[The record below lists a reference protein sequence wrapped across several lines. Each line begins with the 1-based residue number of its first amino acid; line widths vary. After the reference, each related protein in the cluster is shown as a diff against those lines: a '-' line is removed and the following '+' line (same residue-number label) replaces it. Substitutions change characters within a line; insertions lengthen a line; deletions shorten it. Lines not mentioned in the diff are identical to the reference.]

1 MNRLLWSLILVAG
14 AAWGGIVSDVRVALN
29 RHDLKAAERQVAAF
43 RKQNGS
49 TPEALEALSWLG
61 RGALEE
67 GRREEAERYAG
78 ETRKLVLE
86 QLKTRRLDAD
96 KHLAAALGAAIEVHA
111 EVLAGRGQRSEAVS
125 FLGRELKTYLDTPI
139 RTRIQK
145 NLNVLSLEGKPAP
158 PLNVDR
164 WLGPRPESLAALRGR
179 PVLLFFWAHW
189 CPDCKDEV
197 PVLAKVAEQFSGRGL
212 VLVGPTQHYGYVAKG
227 EEAAPERETP
237 YIDTLRRAVYAP
249 VGAMPVPLDEENFKV
264 YGASTVPTLVLIDR
278 RGIVRLY
285 HPDVM
290 PYEELAVAIERV
302 LAGS

>member
-29 RHDLKAAERQVAAF
+29 RHDFKAAEQQVAAF

-61 RGALEE
+61 RGALDQ
-67 GRREEAERYAG
+67 GRREDAERYAG

-86 QLKTRRLDAD
+86 QLKTRSLDAD
-96 KHLAAALGAAIEVHA
+96 RHLAAALGAAIEVQA
-111 EVLAGRGQRSEAVS
+111 GVLAGRGQRSEAVS
-125 FLGRELKTYLDTPI
+125 YLGRELKTYRNTSI

-158 PLNVDR
+158 PLNVGR

-179 PVLLFFWAHW
+179 TVLLFFWAHW

-197 PVLAKVAEQFSGRGL
+197 PVLVKVAERFAKRGL
-212 VLVGPTQHYGYVAKG
+212 VLVGPTEHYGYVAKG
-227 EEAAPERETP
+227 EEATPEQETP
-237 YIDTLRRAVYAP
+237 YIDTVRRAVYAA
-249 VGAMPVPLDEENFKV
+249 VGPMPVPLDEENFKV

-290 PYEELAVAIERV
+290 PYEELAGAIERV
-302 LAGS
+302 LAGG